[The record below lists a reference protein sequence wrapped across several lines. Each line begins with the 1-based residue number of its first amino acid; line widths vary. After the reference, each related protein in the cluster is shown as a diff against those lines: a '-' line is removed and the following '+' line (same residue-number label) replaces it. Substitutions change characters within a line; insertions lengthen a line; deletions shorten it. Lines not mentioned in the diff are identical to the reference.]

1 MLFILLKKL
10 ILNGFRRYYDNPFS
24 LIRSSKEDPAG
35 AADSLQKEQL
45 AEMTHVRV
53 VVGRNIKSVVEDK

>member
-1 MLFILLKKL
+1 MLWI
-10 ILNGFRRYYDNPFS
+10 
-24 LIRSSKEDPAG
+24 
-35 AADSLQKEQL
+35 SLQKEQL